1 MLSGC
6 SDLNME
12 NFRKHKLQ
20 PEMFFDFNTTSRINV
35 DLDYGEYG
43 AYTLVSIYSE
53 NPLATEADAVKD
65 GTAIRP
71 VLKLFT
77 DGQGKVVSSFDMPE
91 SLGSTVFLQTSS
103 MGVPQ
108 LVEAEV
114 VDSTITYKYERPEY
128 SKEDF
133 RTRVASYLYYGM
145 DLGNLHC
152 ILNCWGQYHGKVGD
166 HNLLIQ
172 DECDLPA
179 KALPRITKA
188 FWNGSSTRPVIVNN
202 STDISGKDINMVTLT
217 DGMEVYFTFITEN
230 SSSMNSIG
238 YYYYPVGEEP
248 ENFDDIEKFIIFPNA
263 SVEGNAPY
271 GSGMSF
277 SSADAPISQMTTVQL
292 LYSDHSTGGYVLTPY
307 FPKDLEIG
315 FFIIKDGW
323 TPDYS
328 GEVHASNSDFRYT
341 NRSANDGRVNFI
353 RKDTE
358 YCAVYGAEYGGDN
371 SYDDIIFTVQSSPEG
386 SLDFAFNVIPN
397 TDIYP
402 DSYDYED
409 DWQDDE
415 PDEPKPDDDD
425 FIYYTKN
432 EIFRTYCFEDLWPVR
447 GDYDMND
454 VVIDHRIRVYTD
466 YSNKVLR
473 VYDDFTVCNRY
484 KSAQVV
490 DAFAVIIPESQRG
503 TMILPDG
510 AIEEDETGAVILFD
524 DIQEHLD
531 ETVTIKRVL
540 NSSSLTINDII
551 TDYDPFIIP
560 LIDNDNILRDDRRE
574 VHMPK
579 KNGTKK
585 LDYRLLGM
593 AQEAYFVDKDGEHP
607 FALTIPVSVKNGEYT
622 ITSEMIEIDSEYDRY
637 SNWVHTRG
645 KEDKDWYTTYR

>member
-20 PEMFFDFNTTSRINV
+20 PEMFFDFNTTSRINI
-35 DLDYGEYG
+35 DIDYGEYG
-43 AYTLVSIYSE
+43 AQTLVSIFAAPPLNSSE
-53 NPLATEADAVKD
+53 RPLFKAYTDERGRILTSFEMPDSIKD
-65 GTAIRP
+65 
-71 VLKLFT
+71 
-77 DGQGKVVSSFDMPE
+77 S
-91 SLGSTVFLQTSS
+91 VFLLTSAI
-103 MGVPQ
+103 GTPQ
-108 LVEAEV
+108 IAAAAVY
-114 VDSTITYKYERPEY
+114 DSTILFKYEKHEY
-128 SKEDF
+128 TKDDI
-133 RTRVASYLYYGM
+133 RTRVVDYPYFGY
-145 DLGNLHC
+145 DNGNLHA
-152 ILNCWGQYHGKVGD
+152 ILNWYGQYHGRVGD
-166 HNLLIQ
+166 HNQLIAANCMVPAELL
-172 DECDLPA
+172 PN
-179 KALPRITKA
+179 ITRA
-188 FWNGSSTRPVIVNN
+188 FWNGASTRPAMLDN
-202 STDISGKDINMVTLT
+202 SASITGADINIVTT
-217 DGMEVYFTFITEN
+217 KDSVEVFFTFLTEN
-230 SSSMNSIG
+230 TATLNSLG
-238 YYYYPVGEEP
+238 YYFYPQGKAP
-248 ENFDDIEKFIIFPNA
+248 ADFNAIQKYIIFPNT
-263 SVEGNAPY
+263 SVAGNEPYGNSMQFSGHNAPV
-271 GSGMSF
+271 SK
-277 SSADAPISQMTTVQL
+277 MTTVQL
-292 LYSDHSTGGYVLTPY
+292 LYVDYSTGGTTFSKY

-315 FFIIKDGW
+315 FFALKKGW
-323 TPDYS
+323 IPNWT
-328 GEVHASNSDFRYT
+328 GGINLSDSQFIYT
-341 NRSANDGRVNFI
+341 DLAGNNNGAAYFI
-353 RKDTE
+353 RKDAE
-358 YCAVYGAEYGGDN
+358 GYAVYGAECDKDT
-371 SYDDIIFTVQSSPEG
+371 SFDDIMFTVQSSPAEG
-386 SLDFAFNVIPN
+386 LAYTVAKI
-397 TDIYP
+397 P
-402 DSYDYED
+402 DSPSTPDPEEPED
-409 DWQDDE
+409 DDE
-415 PDEPKPDDDD
+415 D
-425 FIYYTKN
+425 FEYHVKN
-432 EIFRTYCFEDLWPVR
+432 EYYRTYCFEDLWPVR